1 MTDSIP
7 LRNIAFSDSMDQDH
21 KRSLAATLF
30 TQSWNE
36 RTVEEL
42 LSQIDKERSI
52 PALKKSVSPLEIAIE
67 KEKRANGNCARAS
80 YLNIGYDE

>member
-1 MTDSIP
+1 
-7 LRNIAFSDSMDQDH
+7 MDQDH
-21 KRSLAATLF
+21 KRSLAETLF
-30 TQSWNE
+30 AQSWNE

-42 LSQIDKERSI
+42 LSQIDKEKSL

-67 KEKRANGNCARAS
+67 KEKRANGNFARAS